1 MADCSILN
9 FTSCL
14 PEKFMEY
21 LLSIINAPFVPL
33 LDLVKDLLAEPVNIS
48 LFQSLW
54 VLMVYIL
61 SIFYGM
67 LVLWAGFNFIISGH
81 DSVKREQAKTWLK
94 NVLIMIVLV
103 QASYFFYE
111 LILEISARLTS
122 GIIDMINPDFFLLTA
137 DSLGSLAL
145 ELVFGISYLFTLLIT
160 IIFLALRY
168 FLVAVGLIFFPFG
181 IFFYFIPFMKSYGKL
196 IINTLMIMIFLPF
209 FQSLILLVV
218 SKMLEVSVF
227 AEFKILVLITS
238 FLLINLV
245 TIFMLVF
252 AIVKSAFALMNTDM
266 GRAAKLAI
274 GKVK

>member
-1 MADCSILN
+1 
-9 FTSCL
+9 
-14 PEKFMEY
+14 
-21 LLSIINAPFVPL
+21 
-33 LDLVKDLLAEPVNIS
+33 
-48 LFQSLW
+48 
-54 VLMVYIL
+54 
-61 SIFYGM
+61 
-67 LVLWAGFNFIISGH
+67 
-81 DSVKREQAKTWLK
+81 
-94 NVLIMIVLV
+94 
-103 QASYFFYE
+103 
-111 LILEISARLTS
+111 
-122 GIIDMINPDFFLLTA
+122 MINPDFFLLTA

>member
-33 LDLVKDLLAEPVNIS
+33 LNLVKDLLAEPVNIS

-54 VLMVYIL
+54 VLMIYIL
-61 SIFYGM
+61 SIFYGI

-81 DSVKREQAKTWLK
+81 DSAKREHAKTWLK

-111 LILEISARLTS
+111 LLLEVSARLTL

-252 AIVKSAFALMNTDM
+252 AIVKSAFALMNTD
-266 GRAAKLAI
+266 I
-274 GKVK
+274 